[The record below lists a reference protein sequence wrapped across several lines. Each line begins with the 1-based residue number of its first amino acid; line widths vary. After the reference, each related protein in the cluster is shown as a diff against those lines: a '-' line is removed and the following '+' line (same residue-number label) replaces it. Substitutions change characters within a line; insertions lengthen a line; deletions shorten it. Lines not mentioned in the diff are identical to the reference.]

1 MVRKKSDWYPG
12 SIHHITCRGNR
23 RSDLFKAEED
33 YIIFLAIVKEVM
45 EKLPFELYSYCL
57 MTNHIH
63 LQIKTLDD
71 SISQIMKRINQI
83 YAQYFNKTYNYIGH
97 LFQDRYHSEV
107 IETDEQLLST
117 SRYIHLNPVRANMVK
132 NPEEYPWSSYKIYV
146 GEEKEK
152 LIASERIFLY
162 FKEENKHKLYRDFVE
177 SNIKIKVDLVQGGIV
192 NGSSS

>member
-1 MVRKKSDWYPG
+1 
-12 SIHHITCRGNR
+12 
-23 RSDLFKAEED
+23 
-33 YIIFLAIVKEVM
+33 
-45 EKLPFELYSYCL
+45 

-71 SISQIMKRINQI
+71 SISKIMKRINQI

-132 NPEEYPWSSYKIYV
+132 NPEEYPWSSYKIYI

-152 LIASERIFLY
+152 LISSEKIFLY

-177 SNIKIKVDLVQGGIV
+177 SNIKTNVDGA
-192 NGSSS
+192 